1 MTRKEAME
9 YDDSLKQELKQAAVR
24 FGLAESSGVY
34 IVDHYITVFP
44 EDARKGMIFLGKT
57 PASYK
62 PGNVKIDLKKALAA
76 GLEFAASIGAP
87 ESIFHYIQLIIV
99 SAFFIEKSVK
109 QELSGMEAAVVY
121 PLHKN
126 GAYDT
131 GMEEERLINEVQEWY
146 RQKEG
151 TIVEGEKIADAVN
164 QLYRIRTLDLRDGKI
179 YLNEHVWKTAK

>member
-44 EDARKGMIFLGKT
+44 EDARKGMIFFGKT

-76 GLEFAASIGAP
+76 GLEFAAS
-87 ESIFHYIQLIIV
+87 
-99 SAFFIEKSVK
+99 
-109 QELSGMEAAVVY
+109 
-121 PLHKN
+121 
-126 GAYDT
+126 T
-131 GMEEERLINEVQEWY
+131 
-146 RQKEG
+146 
-151 TIVEGEKIADAVN
+151 
-164 QLYRIRTLDLRDGKI
+164 
-179 YLNEHVWKTAK
+179 